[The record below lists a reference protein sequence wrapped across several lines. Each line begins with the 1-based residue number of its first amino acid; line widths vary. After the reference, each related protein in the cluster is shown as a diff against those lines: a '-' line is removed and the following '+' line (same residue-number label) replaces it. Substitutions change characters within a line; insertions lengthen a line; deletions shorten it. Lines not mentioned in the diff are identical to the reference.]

1 MKKLFVTSV
10 LLLGLS
16 FTTVQ
21 AQKRPSRPAE
31 KELVSAKRQE
41 IDKRYAFDKKMI
53 SNHPVLT
60 AKMKK
65 AQLKT
70 LKQKY
75 NTEIKLLN
83 EAKK

>member
-1 MKKLFVTSV
+1 MKKIFLTSV

-16 FTTVQ
+16 FATVN
-21 AQKRPSRPAE
+21 AQKHPARPAE

-53 SNHPVLT
+53 SKHPVLT
-60 AKMKK
+60 DKMKK

-70 LKQKY
+70 LKDKY
-75 NTEIKLLN
+75 NAEIRLLN
-83 EAKK
+83 KAK